1 MQYEPGTNDCHV
13 FIECKVQIEKMLLR
27 LYKLENAKHICDQL
41 QSIHK
46 QIERMHELKKFKQ
59 KPSQSS
65 FNSIS

>member
-1 MQYEPGTNDCHV
+1 MQYEPGTTDFHV

-46 QIERMHELKKFKQ
+46 QIERMHEFKKFKQ
-59 KPSQSS
+59 KPSQSRI
-65 FNSIS
+65 NSTS